1 VRLSTKETRMK
12 DKKQWLYRWKN
23 WLMPSAVPGVWKR
36 KEGGH
41 FVRTRVVDPT
51 TGRMKEIKKVMPEA
65 DVATAFKWLQEERA
79 RVQAGIGWVPPPQ
92 HRFGD
97 YANSLFERKMN
108 TGEVRSAKGR
118 EKWRHVLEHL
128 IGGTEGKKSGL
139 FVPGFGEFFIDK
151 LDVPHVESWRE
162 GMGTLIGAGDYAPT
176 TVNGWLAVLRVI
188 LKAARR
194 ELRLAHLATEDVKNF
209 DTSECETYSE
219 EEPNTLLPEEV
230 PVFLDTM
237 RRLYP
242 QHYAMV
248 YVGLI
253 TGLRPSS
260 LRPLRRAGA
269 EADVLW
275 DKNRLLVRRS
285 QTLGDEV
292 MRTTKQKKR
301 YGIDL
306 PKEAMDVLQWHV
318 DTQLTTPEQ
327 RDSELLFP
335 AVSGG
340 FRSPSV
346 LNKPFA
352 DVAQEMG
359 LGKRFTQ
366 RGLRRTFNDLARAAR
381 VDALVTRSI
390 SGHLTERMQDH
401 YSTVNADEQ
410 RQGIAKVI
418 ELTRARAK
426 RQAEASEADGVS
438 GGAPGGAPG
447 AAGGAL

>member
-1 VRLSTKETRMK
+1 MK

-23 WLMPSAVPGVWKR
+23 WLMPSAVPGVWHR

-41 FVRTRVVDPT
+41 VVRSRVMDPT

-65 DVATAFKWLQEERA
+65 DLGTAFKWLQDERA
-79 RVQAGIGWVPPPQ
+79 RVQAGVVLVQPPQ

-162 GMGTLIGAGDYAPT
+162 GMGTLIRAGDYSPT

-188 LKAARR
+188 MKAAKR
-194 ELRLAHLATEDVKNF
+194 EFRLAHLATEDVKNF
-209 DTSECETYSE
+209 DTAELETYSE
-219 EEPNTLLPEEV
+219 EQPNTLLPDEV

-237 RRLYP
+237 RRLHP

-248 YVGLI
+248 YIGLI

-269 EADVLW
+269 ESDVLW
-275 DKNRLLVRRS
+275 DTSRLLVRRS
-285 QTLGDEV
+285 QTVGDEV
-292 MRTTKQKKR
+292 MKTTKQKRR

-306 PKEAMDVLQWHV
+306 PKEAMDVLRWHIE
-318 DTQLTTPEQ
+318 TQLTTPDQ
-327 RDSELLFP
+327 QDSELLFP
-335 AVSGG
+335 AVNGG

-346 LNKPFA
+346 LNKPFS
-352 DVAQEMG
+352 DVVEEMD

-366 RGLRRTFNDLARAAR
+366 RGLRRTFNDLARTAR

-390 SGHLTERMQDH
+390 SGHLTERMQHH

-418 ELTRARAK
+418 ELTRAREK
-426 RQAEASEADGVS
+426 RQAETSDADNAS

>member
-1 VRLSTKETRMK
+1 MK

-23 WLMPSAVPGVWKR
+23 WIMPSAVPGVWNR

-41 FVRTRVVDPT
+41 FVRTRVIDPT
-51 TGRMKEIKKVMPEA
+51 TGRMKEIKKVMPDA
-65 DVATAFKWLQEERA
+65 DLGTAFKWLQDERA
-79 RVQAGIGWVPPPQ
+79 RVQAGVVLAPPPQ

-118 EKWRHVLEHL
+118 EKWRGVLEHL

-139 FVPGFGEFFIDK
+139 FVSGFGEFFIDK

-162 GMGTLIGAGDYAPT
+162 GMGTLIRAGDYSPT
-176 TVNGWLAVLRVI
+176 TVNGWLAVFRVI
-188 LKAARR
+188 MKAAKR
-194 ELRLAHLATEDVKNF
+194 EFRLTHLATEDVKNF
-209 DTSECETYSE
+209 DTSELETYSE
-219 EEPNTLLPEEV
+219 EEPNTLLPDEV
-230 PVFLDTM
+230 PVFLDAV

-248 YVGLI
+248 YLGLI

-269 EADVLW
+269 ESDVLW
-275 DKNRLLVRRS
+275 NKSRLLVRRS
-285 QTLGDEV
+285 QTVGDEV
-292 MRTTKQKKR
+292 MKTTKQKKR

-306 PKEAMDVLQWHV
+306 PKEAMEVLRWHIE
-318 DTQLTTPEQ
+318 TQLTTPEQ

-335 AVSGG
+335 AVNGG

-346 LNKPFA
+346 LNKPFS
-352 DVAQEMG
+352 DVANEIG
-359 LGKRFTQ
+359 LGRHFTQ
-366 RGLRRTFNDLARAAR
+366 RGLRRTFNDLARTAR

-390 SGHLTERMQDH
+390 SGHLTERMQHH
-401 YSTVNADEQ
+401 YSTVNSDEQ
-410 RQGIAKVI
+410 RHGIAKVI
-418 ELTRARAK
+418 ELTKAREK
-426 RQAEASEADGVS
+426 RKVEASDADDGS

>member
-1 VRLSTKETRMK
+1 MK

-23 WLMPSAVPGVWKR
+23 WLMPSAVPGVWNR

-41 FVRTRVVDPT
+41 FVRTRVIDPT

-65 DVATAFKWLQEERA
+65 DLATAFKWLQDERA
-79 RVQAGIGWVPPPQ
+79 RVQAGIALAPLQQ

-97 YANSLFERKMN
+97 FANSLFERKMN

-118 EKWRHVLEHL
+118 EKWRGVLEHL
-128 IGGTEGKKSGL
+128 IGGTEGHKGGL
-139 FVPGFGEFFIDK
+139 FVSGFGEFFIDK
-151 LDVPHVESWRE
+151 LEVPHVEAWRE
-162 GMGTLIGAGDYAPT
+162 GMGTLIRAGDYSPT

-188 LKAARR
+188 MKAAKR
-194 ELRLAHLATEDVKNF
+194 EFRLAHLATEDVKNF
-209 DTSECETYSE
+209 DTSELETYSE

-230 PVFLDTM
+230 PVFLDAM

-248 YVGLI
+248 YLGLI

-269 EADVLW
+269 ESDVLW
-275 DKNRLLVRRS
+275 DSSRLLVRRS
-285 QTLGDEV
+285 QTVGDEV
-292 MRTTKQKKR
+292 MKTTKQKKR

-306 PKEAMDVLQWHV
+306 PKEAMEVLRWHLE
-318 DTQLTTPEQ
+318 TQLTTLEQ

-335 AVSGG
+335 SVNGG

-346 LNKPFA
+346 LNKPFS
-352 DVAQEMG
+352 DVVEEMG
-359 LGKRFTQ
+359 LGRRFTQ

-390 SGHLTERMQDH
+390 SGHLTESMQHH

-418 ELTRARAK
+418 EMTRARTK
-426 RQAEASEADGVS
+426 RQAEASDADGAS

>member
-1 VRLSTKETRMK
+1 MK

-23 WLMPSAVPGVWKR
+23 WLKPSPVPGVWHR

-41 FVRTRVVDPT
+41 VIRARVMDPT
-51 TGRMKEIKKVMPEA
+51 TGQMKEIKKVMPEA
-65 DVATAFKWLQEERA
+65 DLGTAFKWLQDEQA
-79 RVQAGIGWVPPPQ
+79 RVQAGVVLALPPR

-97 YANSLFERKMN
+97 YVNSLFERKMN

-162 GMGTLIGAGDYAPT
+162 GMGTLIRGGDYSPT

-188 LKAARR
+188 MKAAKR
-194 ELRLAHLATEDVKNF
+194 ELRIAHLATEDVRNF
-209 DTSECETYSE
+209 DTSELETYSE
-219 EEPNTLLPEEV
+219 EQPNTLLPDEV

-248 YVGLI
+248 YIGLI

-269 EADVLW
+269 ESDVLW
-275 DKNRLLVRRS
+275 ENSRLLVRRS
-285 QTLGDEV
+285 QTLGHEV
-292 MRTTKQKKR
+292 MKTTKQKKR
-301 YGIDL
+301 YAIDL
-306 PKEAMDVLQWHV
+306 PKEATDVLRWHIE
-318 DTQLTTPEQ
+318 TQLTTPEQ
-327 RDSELLFP
+327 QDSELLFP
-335 AVSGG
+335 AVNGG

-346 LNKPFA
+346 LNKPFS
-352 DVAQEMG
+352 DVVEEMR

-390 SGHLTERMQDH
+390 SGHLTETMQHH

-418 ELTRARAK
+418 EMTRARAK
-426 RQAEASEADGVS
+426 RQAEASDADTAS